1 MIVRAYFVFDGEP
14 GVQGLVPTLSEVPKS
29 VAVGTA
35 AMNALLGGIPSGD
48 RYAPI
53 SSAIPSGTHLL
64 GLTIKNGVATVDLST
79 EFDAGGGTTSMQFR
93 LAQVVY
99 TLTQFSTVKSVVFQV
114 EGQTV
119 TVFSGEGIV
128 LDGPVGRADFTDQLP
143 SMFVDRP
150 AFGAALGN
158 PGRITGSANVF
169 EATFRVAI
177 LDGAGKELADEMVM
191 ATCGTGCWGTFR
203 AEIGY
208 DLAKAQYG
216 TLRVFEP
223 SAKDGSPINVTEYRV
238 WLTP

>member
-1 MIVRAYFVFDGEP
+1 MD
-14 GVQGLVPTLSEVPKS
+14 
-29 VAVGTA
+29 
-35 AMNALLGGIPSGD
+35 ALLGGAAGGD

-53 SSAIPSGTHLL
+53 SSAIPAGTQLL

-79 EFDAGGGTTSMQFR
+79 EFDSGGGATSMQFR

-99 TLTQFSTVKSVVFQV
+99 TLTQFSTVKSVIFQV

-119 TVFSGEGIV
+119 TVFGGEGIV

-158 PGRITGSANVF
+158 PGRVTGSANVF

-177 LDGAGKELADEMVM
+177 LDA
-191 ATCGTGCWGTFR
+191 R
-203 AEIGY
+203 A
-208 DLAKAQYG
+208 
-216 TLRVFEP
+216 R
-223 SAKDGSPINVTEYRV
+223 SSPTSR
-238 WLTP
+238 